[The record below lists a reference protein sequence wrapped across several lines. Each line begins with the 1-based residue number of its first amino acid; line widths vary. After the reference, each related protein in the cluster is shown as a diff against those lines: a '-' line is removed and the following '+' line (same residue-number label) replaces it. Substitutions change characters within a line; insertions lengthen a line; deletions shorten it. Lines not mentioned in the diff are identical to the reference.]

1 MIELEGTTV
10 TTLSDAD
17 QPAIDDLYARC
28 ADFLALDP
36 NAGPPVRLLH
46 GLPDDA
52 VPERQHVFGFW
63 EGAALIGTVEVL
75 CGYVEP
81 RDWWIGLLMLDPR
94 YRRSG
99 LGHRAAEAVLA
110 WARASRVAERLWIA
124 VAPANEHALRFWKRE
139 GFAERS
145 VSGAHI
151 LLSRTI
157 D

>member
-1 MIELEGTTV
+1 MIELEGV
-10 TTLSDAD
+10 TITRLSDAD

-28 ADFLALDP
+28 ADFVALDP

-63 EGAALIGTVEVL
+63 DGSALIGTVEVL

-81 RDWWIGLLMLDPR
+81 ADWWIGLLMLDPR
-94 YRRSG
+94 HRGAG
-99 LGHRAAEAVLA
+99 LGHRAFEAVLA
-110 WARASRVAERLWIA
+110 WARASGEAKRLWIA
-124 VAPANEHALRFWKRE
+124 VAPANVRALQFWQRE

-145 VSGAHI
+145 ISGAHI